1 MKSIILLSFV
11 FLLMNSCNPLSLD
24 ESDKN
29 RKRDFKIDQA
39 EGKKEFSL
47 PDIKDIS
54 GSEVFQKTQ
63 KSCKDYETPF
73 VSILGKGS
81 LTRPIA
87 NCIAKALDEGLKPLC
102 DQEEEARK
110 ALKYYEEQGDKTAIA
125 ETEEYLL
132 DLEDLKYDTAEEIY
146 ALADVI
152 DDQCDDWKDRQD
164 KGIDNENKSG
174 QKFLR
179 RIGKFLTTSECGGL
193 LRSID
198 HKARTVCRNLDI
210 SKIGK
215 R

>member
-1 MKSIILLSFV
+1 MKNLKRSIKAGSILIV
-11 FLLMNSCNPLSLD
+11 LSLSLIAYGGLASTD
-24 ESDKN
+24 ISEDKN
-29 RKRDFKIDQA
+29 
-39 EGKKEFSL
+39 EFCL
-47 PDIKDIS
+47 PNLKDIS

-179 RIGKFLTTSECGGL
+179 RIGKFLTTSECSGM
-193 LRSID
+193 RQSID
-198 HKARTVCRNLDI
+198 YKVRATCKNFPDFQKKSLRERF
-210 SKIGK
+210 
-215 R
+215 